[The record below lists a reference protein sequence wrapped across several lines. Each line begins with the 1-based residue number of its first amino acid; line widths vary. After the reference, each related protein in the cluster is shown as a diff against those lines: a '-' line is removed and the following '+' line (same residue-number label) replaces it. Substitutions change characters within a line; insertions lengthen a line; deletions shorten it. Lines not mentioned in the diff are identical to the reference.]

1 MCVYVCAC
9 VDRFLAL
16 LVLLV
21 MIDGGFSVQELAQA
35 FFFSHRFQFGLSLCI
50 HYIVIALSF
59 GNFSYSSKSYIIS
72 YNVSYSLLPGCWCKH
87 HLTSPFFL
95 KLFNI
100 YFYFVPNTK
109 K

>member
-35 FFFSHRFQFGLSLCI
+35 FFFFTSISVWAFPMHSLYCDCI
-50 HYIVIALSF
+50 ELWKFFILFEIIYNKLQCEL
-59 GNFSYSSKSYIIS
+59 FSPSW
-72 YNVSYSLLPGCWCKH
+72 LL
-87 HLTSPFFL
+87 
-95 KLFNI
+95 
-100 YFYFVPNTK
+100 V
-109 K
+109 